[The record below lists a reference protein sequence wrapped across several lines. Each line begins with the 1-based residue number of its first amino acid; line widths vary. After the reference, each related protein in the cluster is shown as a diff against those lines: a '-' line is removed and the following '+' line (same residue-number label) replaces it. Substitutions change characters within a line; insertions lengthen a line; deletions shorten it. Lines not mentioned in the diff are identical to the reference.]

1 MAYAFGRTMVTD
13 PPYGVNYDPAFSLT
27 GFDIRRC
34 DEFELGELFA
44 ERTQGRTDPQMRSH
58 GRQFL
63 LLYQK
68 GRGLPHLSGSRP
80 RDRVGPLA
88 GTGCEQTRPQT
99 D

>member
-63 LLYQK
+63 YSIK
-68 GRGLPHLSGSRP
+68 KEGDSRIFQAQDQVP
-80 RDRVGPLA
+80 RHRPIYRYRVP
-88 GTGCEQTRPQT
+88 GTWARQ

>member
-1 MAYAFGRTMVTD
+1 VAYAFGRTMVTD

-63 LLYQK
+63 YSIKKEGDSCILK
-68 GRGLPHLSGSRP
+68 GTPASFRLKTARSTISR
-80 RDRVGPLA
+80 
-88 GTGCEQTRPQT
+88 
-99 D
+99 